1 MYITIN
7 TPRVVVICLPDRYVI
22 FYAMVLCDHLKYLWY
37 SVVRAV
43 FYGYE
48 PVYYYYSGVAY

>member
-1 MYITIN
+1 M
-7 TPRVVVICLPDRYVI
+7 VVVMCLPDRYVI
-22 FYAMVLCDHLKYLWY
+22 FYAMVLCDLLKYLCY
-37 SVVRAV
+37 PVVRAV